1 MTLRRILTPSHFMGR
16 QPKATFS
23 RESLITNSEKIIDTF
38 LANIKPKDLPQ
49 ELKVLNELRQQVR
62 TSIEQ
67 LIPEGPVRDEF
78 LASFEKLYTDIK
90 AHTLKSIFN
99 TLPAGVKAIIEL
111 VTLVDSDQPTES
123 QPTKT
128 PRKKTKS
135 QLSAADLRDKYQEHT
150 AFFEQNFPSILKKI
164 GLKNSKVSKKI
175 QTIKALSPE
184 VCLQLMFEPFKVYA
198 ENHGCT
204 IEEAMDDKLIRK
216 ATATVLAKQLNID
229 SSSAAAFYAHVS
241 PKFRSKNQSAFQR
254 WNSIN

>member
-1 MTLRRILTPSHFMGR
+1 MGR

-49 ELKVLNELRQQVR
+49 ELKVLSELRQQVR

-78 LASFEKLYTDIK
+78 LADFEKLHRDIK

-111 VTLVDSDQPTES
+111 VTLVDSDQPTE
-123 QPTKT
+123 P
-128 PRKKTKS
+128 
-135 QLSAADLRDKYQEHT
+135 QLSAGDLRDKYQEHT

-254 WNSIN
+254 WNSTN